1 MSAMLILVVGFIVLW
16 TIGPYG
22 ESTEEVVIL
31 AESPRARRD
40 PR

>member
-1 MSAMLILVVGFIVLW
+1 MLILVVGFIVLW

-22 ESTEEVVIL
+22 EGTAEIVIL
-31 AESPRARRD
+31 AESPRTKSD